1 MSQTVNGAGQVVANE
16 LSDEEKE
23 KIYKEVQQLMESTRC
38 IVQYELML
46 YIYNVIIKRLKS
58 LGEYK
63 DSLALVKEYSQK
75 RRKLKK
81 TGQEEIYQNMLKKK
95 EAVSQAED
103 LQWVLK
109 EADRIPD
116 YKDTEEVRAWCEQET
131 ERMDKQEQRRA
142 TIRLLIIVV
151 VLVLVV
157 IGAQT
162 VFRMYK

>member
-109 EADRIPD
+109 EADRIPG
-116 YKDTEEVRAWCEQET
+116 YKDTEEVRAWCEQEM
-131 ERMDKQEQRRA
+131 ERMDKREQRRA

-162 VFRMYK
+162 VFKMYK

>member
-46 YIYNVIIKRLKS
+46 YIYNVTIKRLKS

-81 TGQEEIYQNMLKKK
+81 TGQEEIYQSMLKKK

-109 EADRIPD
+109 EADRIPG
-116 YKDTEEVRAWCEQET
+116 YKDTEEVRAWCEQEM
-131 ERMDKQEQRRA
+131 ERMDKREQRRA

-162 VFRMYK
+162 VFKMYK

>member
-116 YKDTEEVRAWCEQET
+116 YKDTEEVRPLCRAAQAYQHLLRHGQQSRVF
-131 ERMDKQEQRRA
+131 ERPCWA
-142 TIRLLIIVV
+142 
-151 VLVLVV
+151 
-157 IGAQT
+157 AS
-162 VFRMYK
+162 

>member
-1 MSQTVNGAGQVVANE
+1 MSQTVNGAGQVVVNE

-81 TGQEEIYQNMLKKK
+81 TGQEEIYQSMLKKK

-109 EADRIPD
+109 EADRIPG
-116 YKDTEEVRAWCEQET
+116 YKDTEEVRAWCEQEM
-131 ERMDKQEQRRA
+131 ERMDKREQRRA

-151 VLVLVV
+151 VLVFVV

>member
-109 EADRIPD
+109 EADRIPG
-116 YKDTEEVRAWCEQET
+116 YKDTEEVRAWCEQEM

-162 VFRMYK
+162 VFKMYK

>member
-1 MSQTVNGAGQVVANE
+1 MSQTVNGAEQVVANE

-23 KIYKEVQQLMESTRC
+23 KIYMEVQQLMKSTQC
-38 IVQYELML
+38 IMQYELML
-46 YIYNVIIKRLKS
+46 YIYNVILKRLKS

-75 RRKLKK
+75 RRQLKK
-81 TGQEEIYQNMLKKK
+81 TGQEEIYQSMLKKK

-109 EADRIPD
+109 EADRIPG
-116 YKDTEEVRAWCEQET
+116 YKDTEEVRAWCEEEM
-131 ERMDKQEQRRA
+131 ERMDKREQRRA
-142 TIRLLIIVV
+142 TIRLIIIVV

-162 VFRMYK
+162 AYRIYK

>member
-116 YKDTEEVRAWCEQET
+116 YKDTEEVRAWCEQEM

>member
-1 MSQTVNGAGQVVANE
+1 
-16 LSDEEKE
+16 
-23 KIYKEVQQLMESTRC
+23 MESTRC

-81 TGQEEIYQNMLKKK
+81 TGQEEIYQSMLKKK

-116 YKDTEEVRAWCEQET
+116 YKDTEEVRAWCEQEM
-131 ERMDKQEQRRA
+131 ERMDKREQRRA

-162 VFRMYK
+162 VFKMYK

>member
-81 TGQEEIYQNMLKKK
+81 TGQEEIYQSMLKKK

-109 EADRIPD
+109 EADRIPG
-116 YKDTEEVRAWCEQET
+116 YKDTEEVRAWCEQEM
-131 ERMDKQEQRRA
+131 ERMDKREQRRA

-151 VLVLVV
+151 VLVFVV

>member
-116 YKDTEEVRAWCEQET
+116 YKDTEEVRAWCEQEM

-162 VFRMYK
+162 VFKMYK

>member
-103 LQWVLK
+103 LQWV
-109 EADRIPD
+109 
-116 YKDTEEVRAWCEQET
+116 
-131 ERMDKQEQRRA
+131 
-142 TIRLLIIVV
+142 
-151 VLVLVV
+151 
-157 IGAQT
+157 
-162 VFRMYK
+162 